1 MTQKLGPKAQV
12 GAALFVAFGVA
23 AGCASK
29 LPEGELDIIDAND
42 AGNTGDGDDDVI
54 IGDGDG
60 DGPPVGFNDP
70 SCQDSPKTRYKKL
83 RPDGEDHPAAEDAVV
98 EMSVD
103 EKIAMLSGGQRCPF
117 GDCDFDATGVPSLGI
132 KDFVLRD
139 GPRGV
144 HTSDGTEA
152 TTFAV
157 PAARGASFDT
167 DLENRIGRTT
177 GREMAALNL
186 DLMLAPQIN
195 TIRHPRWARAQ
206 ESYSEDPYVLGK
218 FGAAYTRGVQEYVP
232 ACPKH
237 FAANNT
243 DENRETMS
251 ANVDEQTLRENYTR
265 AFQMVVEE
273 ADPACI
279 MASYNRVNSIH
290 STENEHLLTDILR
303 TDWGWEGFVIS
314 DWWATTPQ
322 NGAATLN
329 AGLDL
334 EMPDESAFITLQG
347 DLDSGNVTGARID
360 EAVLRI
366 LNVRAR
372 FGQLEDG
379 YNEDPINATLVSD
392 PDHMA
397 LARESA
403 EKGAVLLKNE
413 GNILPIADSVSSILV
428 MGPDALVPIT
438 DTTSANIA
446 HGLGDR
452 GSSNTYPPYAIS
464 YLTGITTRAAQAG
477 ISVAHSVTPAEAA
490 GADLIIIPV
499 TMKHEDEGEAFG
511 GGGDRDDMT
520 FAGGHPTHWTPR
532 PTQFINQVAAV
543 NPNVVVLIA
552 TGSAVVMEDW
562 IDSAHGIVQTFYPGQ
577 EGGNAVANLLFG
589 DVNFTAKLPFTVA
602 TSEAHYPYFGNADDN
617 VNIDYLHGYRK
628 FETEGIEPRFWFG
641 YGLSYTTFEYSDLVL
656 MCDAISADGAINAQV
671 TVTNTGTVAGDEA
684 VMAFIGFPN
693 TTARRPVK
701 EIKQFRRTGML
712 DPGASATVSFS
723 IPVRD
728 LSYWSDS
735 GWALEMVEHTLIV
748 APSADPEDPN
758 KLELPVSFQ

>member
-1 MTQKLGPKAQV
+1 MTHKLGTKAQLSASFLV
-12 GAALFVAFGVA
+12 ALGVA
-23 AGCASK
+23 TACASK
-29 LPEGELDIIDAND
+29 LPEGTLDIIDANEVI
-42 AGNTGDGDDDVI
+42 TGDGDGDDVV
-54 IGDGDG
+54 GDGDG

-70 SCQDSPKTRYKKL
+70 SCQDSPKTRFKKL
-83 RPDGEDHPAAEDAVV
+83 RPDGEDHPDAEDAVV
-98 EMSVD
+98 LMTVD
-103 EKIAMLSGGQRCPF
+103 EKIAMLSGGDICPF
-117 GDCDFDATGVPSLGI
+117 KDCDFDGTGVPSLGI
-132 KDFVLRD
+132 KDFILRD

-144 HTSDGTEA
+144 HTADGTKA

-157 PAARGASFDT
+157 PSARGASFDT
-167 DLENRIGRTT
+167 DLELRIGQTT

-186 DLMLAPQIN
+186 DLMLAPQVN

-265 AFQMVVEE
+265 AFQIVVEE

-303 TDWGWEGFVIS
+303 TDWNWEGFVIS

-334 EMPDESAFITLQG
+334 EMPDKSAFVTLPG
-347 DLDSGNVTGARID
+347 DLSSGAVTGARID
-360 EAVLRI
+360 EAALRI

-372 FGQLEDG
+372 FGQLEPG
-379 YNEDPINATLVSD
+379 YNEDPIDATIVSN

-413 GNILPIADSVSSILV
+413 GNILPIGDSVQSILV

-438 DTTSANIA
+438 DTISEGIA

-464 YLTGITTRAAQAG
+464 YLAGITARGDQAG
-477 ISVAHSVTPAEAA
+477 VAVSHSVTPADAA

-511 GGGDRDDMT
+511 GGGDRDDLT
-520 FAGGHPTHWTPR
+520 FAGGHPTHWTPQR
-532 PTQFINQVAAV
+532 PTEFINQVAAV

-552 TGSAVVMEDW
+552 TGSAVIMEDW
-562 IDSAHGIVQTFYPGQ
+562 IGSAPGIVQTFYPGQ

-589 DVNFTAKLPFTVA
+589 DVNFSAKLPFTVA
-602 TSEAHYPYFGNADDN
+602 TSEAHYPHFGNAEDN

-628 FETEGIEPRFWFG
+628 FETEGIAPRFWFG
-641 YGLSYTTFEYSDLVL
+641 YGLSYTTFEYSDLIL
-656 MCDAISADGAINAQV
+656 MCDEISAEGAINAQV
-671 TVTNTGTVAGDEA
+671 TVTNTGSVAGDEA
-684 VMAFIGFPN
+684 VMAFIGYPN
-693 TTARRPVK
+693 TAARRPVK

-712 DPGASATVSFS
+712 APGESADVNFS

-748 APSADPEDPN
+748 APSADPADPN